1 LQGFAWRLPTVDG
14 ISASREE
21 NPSGLR
27 LTFSG
32 AQPEN
37 CEPLFRVLPVREN
50 TPYEFTALYRTNG
63 IQPNTGLAWRVTDM
77 NGGGIME
84 APESLASEDDAQAK
98 IRFLTP
104 AGCRLVRIALAYRR
118 TLGTIRIEG
127 SIILREAGLQ
137 RTAQFPEKLP
147 GRVM

>member
-1 LQGFAWRLPTVDG
+1 
-14 ISASREE
+14 
-21 NPSGLR
+21 
-27 LTFSG
+27 
-32 AQPEN
+32 
-37 CEPLFRVLPVREN
+37 
-50 TPYEFTALYRTNG
+50 
-63 IQPNTGLAWRVTDM
+63 M
-77 NGGGIME
+77 NGGGTME
-84 APESLASEDDAQAK
+84 APESLASEDDARAK

-127 SIILREAGLQ
+127 SIVLREAGLQ